1 MLASLRNHSQE
12 GRHAPA
18 TGVSGRHWRGRR
30 LRYAERVLTIDE
42 ARSLLAAR
50 VESLDPVEVTLSEAL
65 GCRLAAPAVAD
76 VDLPFADISAMDGYA
91 GRTTDLEGGAPL
103 PVAFEIPA
111 GVVPEPLPPASV
123 ARIFT
128 GAALP
133 AGADTIV
140 QQELAERRA
149 DGRVRLARRPRGT
162 HVRRR
167 GEVFAAGSTLL
178 PAGAEVTPTTMALLA
193 AGSPER
199 LSVIRRPRL
208 TVVSTGNELAPPGE
222 RPRHG
227 QIRDANW
234 PLLDAFARRHGLAPP
249 AYRRVGDSAPA
260 VEAVLAEVL
269 ADADVVVSTGGVS
282 VGDHDLVPDTVTSL
296 GGDIVFHRVAQKP
309 GKPLLVARFPTGW
322 LVGLPGN
329 PLAVLVGWRLY
340 LQPLLRALGGDTAAF
355 EELPLTAALTSAA
368 ANHEDRAHL
377 RPAELR
383 SVSGDL
389 QVTVRPWQGSHDLV
403 AGAGAN
409 ALVRLEP
416 GAELASGTRVACY
429 EL

>member
-1 MLASLRNHSQE
+1 M
-12 GRHAPA
+12 
-18 TGVSGRHWRGRR
+18 
-30 LRYAERVLTIDE
+30 LTIDE

-50 VESLDPVEVTLSEAL
+50 VEPLDPVEVTLSAAL

-76 VDLPFADISAMDGYA
+76 LDLPFADISAMDGYA
-91 GRTTDLEGGAPL
+91 GRATDLEGGAPL

-111 GVVPEPLPPASV
+111 GVVPRPLPPGSV

-167 GEVFAAGSTLL
+167 GEVFEAGSTLL
-178 PAGAEVTPTTMALLA
+178 PAGAEITPTTVALLA
-193 AGSPER
+193 AGTAHR
-199 LSVIRRPRL
+199 LRVFRLPRL
-208 TVVSTGNELAPPGE
+208 AVVSTGSELAPPGQ
-222 RPRHG
+222 RPEDG
-227 QIRDANW
+227 QIRDANA
-234 PLLDAFARRHGLAPP
+234 PLLDALCRRLGLLSPTQ
-249 AYRRVGDSAPA
+249 RHTGDSVNA
-260 VEAVLAEVL
+260 VEAALAE
-269 ADADVVVSTGGVS
+269 AIAEADVVVSTGGVS
-282 VGDHDLVPDTVTSL
+282 VGDHDLVPDAVTSL

-309 GKPLLVARFPTGW
+309 GKPLLAARFPTGW
-322 LVGLPGN
+322 FVGLPGN

-355 EELPLTAALTSAA
+355 EELPLAAALTSGA

-383 SVSGDL
+383 SVSGGL
-389 QVTVRPWQGSHDLV
+389 QVTVRPWRGSHDLV

-416 GAELASGTRVACY
+416 GAELAAGSRVACY
-429 EL
+429 AL